1 MILLQLNDFAQAD
14 LWGDITN
21 KNSQTPDREKF
32 TKEAINQIS
41 KKFGGNIEK
50 AKENTTLT
58 RHSLGG
64 NHAQTSAYETSINTY
79 TYNSFG
85 ANSMI
90 RGMNDFNSTKYNKN
104 ANNNVLNV

>member
-1 MILLQLNDFAQAD
+1 MGRYNQQKFSKPRQRKIHQRS
-14 LWGDITN
+14 N
-21 KNSQTPDREKF
+21 KSN
-32 TKEAINQIS
+32 I

-58 RHSLGG
+58 GHSLSG